1 MNVSHYIHKQPSPNR
16 EIMTVLRS
24 WILDLGSHTVE
35 RISYRVPYFSYYGP
49 LCYFNPGPDG
59 IDFSFTKGNELSDE
73 QQILESRG
81 RKQVRSITFY
91 SLAQVEE
98 HEDSIRRLLN
108 EAAILNEY
116 LYKRKQKKRK

>member
-1 MNVSHYIHKQPSPNR
+1 MNVSHYIHEQPSPNR

-35 RISYRVPYFSYYGP
+35 RISYRVPYFSYYGQ
-49 LCYFNPGPDG
+49 LCYFSPGPDG
-59 IDFSFTKGNELSDE
+59 VDLSFAKGYELADE
-73 QQILESRG
+73 QRILESMG